1 MKNSSRRSFLRA
13 LAIGSSV
20 MAMPNMLLR
29 LSAQEAKGEGEAK
42 PAGPALVVLYLRGGA
57 DALNIVVPYADP
69 RYAKLRPT
77 IAIPAEGENAL
88 LKLDDRFGLH
98 PALKSLQPWYAKK
111 RLAPIVCVGSHHST
125 RSHFDAQ
132 DFMEYAA
139 PGDRTIRNG
148 WLNRYL
154 QASRGEDAKLRGV
167 AMQGLL
173 PRALRG
179 DYSVLAVPDRKVTQ
193 DGELLELFE
202 DLYEDEPGM
211 EKRDD
216 EVREKGKATVETL
229 KEYRG
234 ILARGIGK
242 RATFPDSAPGA
253 QLKDVAQLLR
263 ANVGLQVACIDVKG
277 WDDHVN
283 EGGAT
288 GAMATRLKSLA
299 DSMAAFAEDIG
310 DRIDNTLVMVMT
322 EFGRTCRENGNEGT
336 DHGHGGFMFL
346 LGGGVQGGK
355 VHGEWKGLED
365 GALYQKRD
373 LPVHTDFRDVF
384 AQVLQ
389 SHMQFKAPESYFH
402 GFSPAGVPALFKA

>member
-1 MKNSSRRSFLRA
+1 MKNFSRRSFLRA
-13 LAIGSSV
+13 VAVGSSV
-20 MAMPNMLLR
+20 IAMPNVLLR
-29 LSAQEAKGEGEAK
+29 LSAQEANGETAAK

-57 DALNIVVPYADP
+57 DAMNVLVPFADP

-77 IAIPAEGENAL
+77 IAIPAEGENAIV
-88 LKLDDRFGLH
+88 KLDDRFGLH
-98 PALKSLQPWYAKK
+98 PALKSLQPFYTKK
-111 RLAPIVCVGSHHST
+111 KLAPIVCVGSHHAT

-154 QASRGEDAKLRGV
+154 NASRKEDPKLRGV

-179 DYSVLAVPDRKVTQ
+179 EYSVLAVPDRKVTQ
-193 DGELLELFE
+193 DGELLDLFE
-202 DLYEDEPGM
+202 DLYEDGPEM

-216 EVREKGKATVETL
+216 DVRETGKATVETL

-234 ILARGIGK
+234 ILARDIGK

-263 ANVGLQVACIDVKG
+263 ANVGLQVACVDVKG

-310 DRIDNTLVMVMT
+310 DRIENTVVMVMS

-336 DHGHGGFMFL
+336 DHGHGGFMLL
-346 LGGGVQGGK
+346 LGGSVQGGK

-365 GALYQKRD
+365 SALYQKRD

-384 AQVLQ
+384 SQVLH
-389 SHMQFKAPESYFH
+389 SHMQFKAPESFFP
-402 GFSPAGVPALFKA
+402 GFSPAGMPALFKA